1 MGDAAIMEKTKEKD
15 NSELKQICKRGHI
28 KLSVHFHNIDCQL
41 KYRATD
47 SLRTYATW
55 LVRATR
61 RKMAASGPQN
71 TPKNDV
77 ELT

>member
-1 MGDAAIMEKTKEKD
+1 MEKTKEKD

-41 KYRATD
+41 KYRATE

-55 LVRATR
+55 LVRATC
-61 RKMAASGPQN
+61 RKMASSGLKEPPQN
-71 TPKNDV
+71 TPKKEV
-77 ELT
+77 ELA